1 MDELLFD
8 HSLNIVKLLKEKN
21 YNKLQESGCI
31 KNISINSINFIL
43 EDYGGEFSEIDED
56 EYKKFFRYIK
66 VKDTE
71 CYVTYLDLI
80 IDDRRSDLTLICEIS
95 VCGDDIKIVIDDL
108 HVL

>member
-1 MDELLFD
+1 MDELLFR
-8 HSLNIVKLLKEKN
+8 HALNIVKLLREKK
-21 YNKLQESGCI
+21 YNELQERGCI
-31 KNISINSINFIL
+31 KNISANSINFIL

-66 VKDTE
+66 VKNIE

-80 IDDRRSDLTLICEIS
+80 IDNQRSDLTLICEIS
-95 VCGDDIKIVIDDL
+95 ICGDDIKTVIDDL